1 MTEKQLIQTVAN
13 AVGVRI
19 SQVQAA
25 LHLLQDGNTIPFIAR
40 YRKEA
45 TGVLDEM
52 QLRRIQECYTY
63 EQALQDRRE
72 TIRQSITEQGLWT
85 TTLAQQL
92 EAATHLQE
100 IEDIYLPYK
109 PKKRTKA
116 SMARDAGLEPLA
128 DIFWQQ
134 SPYGADPKDAAVLYI
149 NDEVPAIEDAI
160 SGAENILAE
169 RISELTSFRQFLRQ
183 DLWKSAKL
191 TCTLQ
196 VDEAEAPIMATY
208 QNFSQRICHLPSYR
222 ILAINRGEAQK
233 QLKVTLMAN
242 HDFYIEK
249 LTQYILHGSSPYTQ
263 LLADAAADS
272 YKRLIFP
279 QLEREIRND
288 LTEKANKQ
296 AIAVFAENLRNLLLQ
311 PPFTGQ
317 TILGLD
323 PGYRTGC
330 KAAVIDAT
338 GHVLAHG
345 TYYLTSSERQRQQSA
360 AALGKMI
367 KKYGVTLI
375 SIGNGTASYETEQ
388 FVSAMLTAQQLSCPY
403 IIANEAGAS
412 VYSASELAR
421 EELPDLDVTIRGA
434 VSIARRI
441 QDPLAESVKI
451 DPKSIGIGQYQH
463 DVNQKDLST
472 ALDAVVDSVVNYV
485 GVDLNTA
492 SAALLQ
498 HVSGLTAAT
507 AANII
512 AYRNENGPFH
522 NRQELLSVNRLGPA
536 TFTQCAGFLRIKDG
550 DEPLDNTSV
559 HPESYDLAKK
569 IAAHYGFVPADL
581 QNTSKLHLLK
591 EKTQMNAVPLLAASL
606 HAGKPTIRDIL
617 EELRKPGRDVRSA
630 FPKPLTR
637 RHVVSLD
644 ELKVGT
650 IVRGTVHNV
659 VDFGAFVDFGLK
671 TPGLIHRSELC
682 SHRFRH
688 PTDVISVGDIV
699 DAMIISVDAQRGR
712 VGLSLKRL
720 PKKN

>member
-45 TGVLDEM
+45 TGVLNEM

-338 GHVLAHG
+338 GHVLAHD
-345 TYYLTSSERQRQQSA
+345 TYYLTSTKRQQEQSA
-360 AALGKMI
+360 IALRNII
-367 KKYGVTLI
+367 KKYKVTLI

-388 FVSAMLTAQQLSCPY
+388 FVSAMLTDQHLSCPY

-581 QNTSKLHLLK
+581 QNTSKLYLLK
-591 EKTQMNAVPLLAASL
+591 EKIQMNAVPLLAASL
-606 HAGKPTIRDIL
+606 HAGEPTIRDIL

-630 FPKPLTR
+630 FPKPMTR

-712 VGLSLKRL
+712 IGLSLKRL

>member
-338 GHVLAHG
+338 GHVLAHD
-345 TYYLTSSERQRQQSA
+345 TYYLTSTKRQQEQSA
-360 AALGKMI
+360 IALRNII
-367 KKYGVTLI
+367 KKYKVTLI

-591 EKTQMNAVPLLAASL
+591 EKIQMNAVPLLAASL

>member
-183 DLWKSAKL
+183 ALWKSAKL

-388 FVSAMLTAQQLSCPY
+388 FVSAMLTDQHLSCPY

-472 ALDAVVDSVVNYV
+472 TLDAVVDSVVNYV

-591 EKTQMNAVPLLAASL
+591 EKIQMNAVPLLAASL

-712 VGLSLKRL
+712 IGLSLKRL

>member
-134 SPYGADPKDAAVLYI
+134 SPYGADPKDVAVLYI

-338 GHVLAHG
+338 GHVLAHD
-345 TYYLTSSERQRQQSA
+345 TYYLTSTKRQQEQSA
-360 AALGKMI
+360 IALRNII
-367 KKYGVTLI
+367 KKYKVTLI

-388 FVSAMLTAQQLSCPY
+388 FVSAMLTDQHLSCPY

-591 EKTQMNAVPLLAASL
+591 EKIQMNAVPLLAASL
-606 HAGKPTIRDIL
+606 HAGEPTIRDIL

-712 VGLSLKRL
+712 IGLSLKRL

>member
-421 EELPDLDVTIRGA
+421 EELSDLDVTIRGA

-591 EKTQMNAVPLLAASL
+591 EKIQMNAVPLLAASL

>member
-591 EKTQMNAVPLLAASL
+591 EKIQMNAVPLLAASL

-688 PTDVISVGDIV
+688 PTDVFSVGDIV

-712 VGLSLKRL
+712 IGLSLKRL

>member
-52 QLRRIQECYTY
+52 RLRRIQECYTY

-498 HVSGLTAAT
+498 HVSGLTATT

-536 TFTQCAGFLRIKDG
+536 TFTQCAGFLRIKNG

-591 EKTQMNAVPLLAASL
+591 EKIQMNAVPLLAASL

-699 DAMIISVDAQRGR
+699 DTMIISVDAQHGR

>member
-338 GHVLAHG
+338 GHVLAHD
-345 TYYLTSSERQRQQSA
+345 TYYLTSTKRQQEQSA
-360 AALGKMI
+360 IALRNII
-367 KKYGVTLI
+367 KKYKVTLI

-591 EKTQMNAVPLLAASL
+591 EKIQMNAVPLLAASL

-712 VGLSLKRL
+712 IGLSLKRL

>member
-345 TYYLTSSERQRQQSA
+345 TYYLTSTKRQQEQSA
-360 AALGKMI
+360 IALRNII
-367 KKYGVTLI
+367 KKYKVTLI

-591 EKTQMNAVPLLAASL
+591 EKIQMNAVPLLAASL

-712 VGLSLKRL
+712 VRLSLKRL

>member
-52 QLRRIQECYTY
+52 RLRRIQECYTY

-242 HDFYIEK
+242 HNFYIEK

-591 EKTQMNAVPLLAASL
+591 EKIQMNAVPLLAASL

-712 VGLSLKRL
+712 IGLSLKRL

>member
-134 SPYGADPKDAAVLYI
+134 SPYGADPKDVAVLYI

-233 QLKVTLMAN
+233 QLKVTLMAH

-338 GHVLAHG
+338 GHVLAHD
-345 TYYLTSSERQRQQSA
+345 TYYLTSTKRQQEQSA
-360 AALGKMI
+360 IALRNII
-367 KKYGVTLI
+367 KKYKVTLI

-388 FVSAMLTAQQLSCPY
+388 FVSAMLTDQHLSCPY

-591 EKTQMNAVPLLAASL
+591 EKIQMNAVPLLAASL

-712 VGLSLKRL
+712 IGLSLKRL

>member
-52 QLRRIQECYTY
+52 RLRRIQECYTY

-345 TYYLTSSERQRQQSA
+345 TYYLTSTKRQQEQSA
-360 AALGKMI
+360 IALRNII
-367 KKYGVTLI
+367 KKYKVTLI

-463 DVNQKDLST
+463 DVNQKDLSA
-472 ALDAVVDSVVNYV
+472 ALDAVVESVVNYV

-591 EKTQMNAVPLLAASL
+591 EKIQMNAVPLLAASL

-712 VGLSLKRL
+712 IGLSLKRL

>member
-45 TGVLDEM
+45 TGVLDEI

-345 TYYLTSSERQRQQSA
+345 TYYLTSTKRQQEQSA
-360 AALGKMI
+360 IALRNII
-367 KKYGVTLI
+367 KKYKVTLI

-591 EKTQMNAVPLLAASL
+591 EKIQMNAVPLLAASL

-712 VGLSLKRL
+712 IGLSLKRL

>member
-52 QLRRIQECYTY
+52 RLRRIQECYTY

-591 EKTQMNAVPLLAASL
+591 EKIQMNAVPLLAASL

-688 PTDVISVGDIV
+688 PIDVISVGDIV

>member
-388 FVSAMLTAQQLSCPY
+388 FVSAILTAQQLSCPY

-536 TFTQCAGFLRIKDG
+536 TFTQCAGFLRIKNG

-591 EKTQMNAVPLLAASL
+591 EKIQMNAVPLLAASL

-671 TPGLIHRSELC
+671 TPGLIHRSELR

>member
-388 FVSAMLTAQQLSCPY
+388 FVSAILTAQQLSCPY

-591 EKTQMNAVPLLAASL
+591 EKIQMNAVPLLAASL

>member
-338 GHVLAHG
+338 GHVLAHD
-345 TYYLTSSERQRQQSA
+345 TYYLTSTKRQQEQSA
-360 AALGKMI
+360 IALRNII
-367 KKYGVTLI
+367 KKYKVTLI

-388 FVSAMLTAQQLSCPY
+388 FVSAMLTDQHLSCPY

-591 EKTQMNAVPLLAASL
+591 EKIQMNAVPLLAASL

-699 DAMIISVDAQRGR
+699 DAMIISIDAQRGR